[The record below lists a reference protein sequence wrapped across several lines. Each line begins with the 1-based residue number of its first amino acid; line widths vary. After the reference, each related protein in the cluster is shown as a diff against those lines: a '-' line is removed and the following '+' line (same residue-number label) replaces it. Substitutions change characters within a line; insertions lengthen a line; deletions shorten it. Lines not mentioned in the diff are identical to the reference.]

1 MDSVI
6 NAFSNVAITVG
17 QWLAPYLYNIS
28 LLLVVC
34 LISLYANDIIKITKR
49 FVARR
54 HFIIRIACFVL
65 ITGFGFGLMVVFVTP
80 FLSQLLMMLGIKWL
94 AVTVLVAFIVLG
106 VIADKKNQL

>member
-6 NAFSNVAITVG
+6 NAFNQVAVTLG

-80 FLSQLLMMLGIKWL
+80 LLSQLLMMLGIKWL
-94 AVTVLVAFIVLG
+94 ALSVLTAFIVLG